1 MGERCQRSLP
11 PYNKLM
17 TIATPARKADHRVR
31 SKVGIVLL
39 NWNGW
44 EDTCVCLTSLR
55 RLQYPD
61 FEMIVVDNGSTDN
74 SPAHI
79 RRMFPE
85 ARIIEAGKNLGFAGG
100 CNWGIRHALGHG
112 CDFAWLLNNDTTVDP
127 QALQALVDKADADPD
142 LGAVGSAI
150 YFMDDTRRLQ
160 AWGGGYINFW
170 LGRSRHFLRPA
181 PDDSI
186 DFITGASMLITRSAV
201 ESIGLLDESF
211 FMYWEDADY
220 CFRLREAGWK
230 IGVAGE
236 SRILHKG
243 SASVGKGS
251 AKLDRYFNA
260 SAVRFFNKHARTPAI
275 PRWTGVTLR
284 IGKRVMARDWERAR
298 AVWAGISQV

>member
-1 MGERCQRSLP
+1 MTNST
-11 PYNKLM
+11 PY
-17 TIATPARKADHRVR
+17 RKGDPRFR

-44 EDTCVCLTSLR
+44 EDTCACLTSLR
-55 RLQYPD
+55 RLRYDD
-61 FEMIVVDNGSTDN
+61 FEIIVVDNGSSDN

-85 ARIIEAGKNLGFAGG
+85 ARIIQAGKNLGFAGG
-100 CNWGIRHALGHG
+100 CNRGIRHALSQR
-112 CDFAWLLNNDTTVDP
+112 CDFVWLLNNDTTVDP
-127 QALQALVDKADADPD
+127 QALQALVTKADSAPD
-142 LGAVGSAI
+142 IGAVGSAI
-150 YFMDDTRRLQ
+150 YCMDDARRLQ
-160 AWGGGYINFW
+160 AWGGGHINFW

-186 DFITGASMLITRSAV
+186 DFITGASMLITRDAIQ
-201 ESIGLLDESF
+201 SIGLLDEKF

-236 SRILHKG
+236 SRVLHKG

-298 AVWAGISQV
+298 AVWAGISQA

>member
-1 MGERCQRSLP
+1 MRITP
-11 PYNKLM
+11 PRR
-17 TIATPARKADHRVR
+17 TPDLRVR
-31 SKVGIVLL
+31 GKVGIVLL

-44 EDTCVCLTSLR
+44 EGTCVCLTSVR
-55 RLQYPD
+55 QLQYGD
-61 FEMIVVDNGSTDN
+61 FETIVVDNGSSDN

-79 RRMFPE
+79 RRMFAE
-85 ARIIEAGKNLGFAGG
+85 VTIIEAGKNLGFAGG
-100 CNWGIRHALGHG
+100 CNRGIRHALSQG
-112 CDFAWLLNNDTTVDP
+112 CDFVWLLSNDTTVDP
-127 QALQALVDKADADPD
+127 EALQALVDKAHADPD

-150 YFMDDTRRLQ
+150 YCMEDAQRLQ

-170 LGRSRHFLRPA
+170 LGRSRHFLSPA
-181 PDDSI
+181 PDESV
-186 DFITGASMLITRSAV
+186 DFITGASMLITRDAIK
-201 ESIGLLDESF
+201 SIGLLDEEF

-220 CFRLREAGWK
+220 CFRLRKASWK
-230 IGVAGE
+230 VGVAGG
-236 SRILHKG
+236 SRVLHKG